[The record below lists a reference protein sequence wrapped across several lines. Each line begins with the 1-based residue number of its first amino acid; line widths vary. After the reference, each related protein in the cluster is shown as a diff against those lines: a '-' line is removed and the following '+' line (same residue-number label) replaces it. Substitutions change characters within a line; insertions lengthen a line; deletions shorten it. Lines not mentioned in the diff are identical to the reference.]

1 MANNPYVNKVV
12 KEGTTLIDL
21 SADTALAA
29 DVAQGKYFHL
39 ATGERVAGTAS
50 AGGGAVIQDQDGF
63 LVLSDQGGG
72 GGGGGGLEY
81 EMDTWSPTS
90 DVAQPTIN
98 FANQHTERPIF
109 VLLSDVTDTIA
120 DTDSSLAWSISSWYD
135 AFSSSIYASSSTL
148 RYGRVQYE
156 YKTSSSSSSSGT
168 QITYLTGD
176 SNNCMPWHLT
186 NEHFRPYCGSD
197 SRYWRANRNYKWIAV
212 WAPTS

>member
-72 GGGGGGLEY
+72 GGGGDRPGRLGRRALC
-81 EMDTWSPTS
+81 
-90 DVAQPTIN
+90 
-98 FANQHTERPIF
+98 HRPIRAR
-109 VLLSDVTDTIA
+109 S
-120 DTDSSLAWSISSWYD
+120 
-135 AFSSSIYASSSTL
+135 
-148 RYGRVQYE
+148 RGGRNVP
-156 YKTSSSSSSSGT
+156 SG
-168 QITYLTGD
+168 
-176 SNNCMPWHLT
+176 
-186 NEHFRPYCGSD
+186 
-197 SRYWRANRNYKWIAV
+197 A
-212 WAPTS
+212 